1 MLDQIMN
8 PYVNI
13 HNLLLTQGNSYI
25 ELPEWIA
32 KEKAVINQKK
42 KKMNSALNGV
52 VM

>member
-42 KKMNSALNGV
+42 KK
-52 VM
+52 